1 MVVWFF
7 EFDDIPQVFR
17 DYIAA
22 RASRIAVTRMVN
34 DEKAVK
40 LLSADEALLRSWL
53 LSMTLSR
60 LNTICSKAP
69 TSATPTA
76 LTNPFNAVSR

>member
-1 MVVWFF
+1 MVWFF

-40 LLSADEALLRSWL
+40 LLASDEALLRSL
-53 LSMTLSR
+53 AIEYDTQQAEYNMFQGTDFRNPYPSY
-60 LNTICSKAP
+60 K
-69 TSATPTA
+69 
-76 LTNPFNAVSR
+76 PFNAVAR